1 MKWNFVN
8 KEQIRWKGLRDKI
21 KQKYKCLSLYKHIK
35 RITSCLKINIKT
47 RISLCGYPFHK
58 GIQQKKQDY
67 NKININVV
75 IDTILNII

>member
-1 MKWNFVN
+1 MW
-8 KEQIRWKGLRDKI
+8 L
-21 KQKYKCLSLYKHIK
+21 
-35 RITSCLKINIKT
+35 
-47 RISLCGYPFHK
+47 PFSK